1 MANPGNPTI
10 LSAHAEAA
18 LGHSDA
24 AFAELDQLVKRH
36 DVELIGINLTPE
48 FMSLHRDPRYARL
61 LAEIGLPPL
70 R

>member
-1 MANPGNPTI
+1 MLA
-10 LSAHAEAA
+10 AHAEAA
-18 LGHSDA
+18 LGDSNA

-36 DVELIGINLTPE
+36 DMELIGINLTPE
-48 FMSLHRDPRYARL
+48 FMPLHRDPRYGRL